1 MKRPGIVL
9 SAVAAVLMFAVSAQ
23 AQETTDTSGRYAMK
37 DVDDGLLR
45 LDTQSGEVSHCRKLN
60 TAWTCS
66 AVADDRTALQDEIT
80 RLQKENEALRQKQ
93 ASADAMAKSEE
104 GKSSDLPSDADL
116 DKIMSFMEKFM
127 RRFFDFAKSLR
138 DSIGEQA

>member
-1 MKRPGIVL
+1 MKRLGILVI
-9 SAVAAVLMFAVSAQ
+9 AVSAALTLGAAVQ
-23 AQETTDTSGRYAMK
+23 AQETPGKSGRYSMK

-45 LDTQSGEVSHCRKLN
+45 LDTQTGEVSHCRKLN

-66 AVADDRTALQDEIT
+66 AVADDRAALQEEIT
-80 RLQKENEALRQKQ
+80 RLQTENDSLRQKQ
-93 ASADAMAKSEE
+93 ASAEAMAKSEE
-104 GKSSDLPSDADL
+104 NKSSDLPSDADL
-116 DKIMSFMEKFM
+116 DKIMGFMEKFM